1 MSDVRASGGAITDLL
16 TPKERAMSLTEPSE
30 STMQAQA
37 QAPIAQSMSL
47 PWWQTVW
54 MPVLVIVMT
63 AAGGAA
69 LTIWRDS
76 PITSAEVR
84 ELKSEVV
91 AIKAKDVSQDQS
103 IQQLDKAVLLQSSEV
118 RTNRE
123 QIESL
128 RKSMEKIESYYG
140 ATLREIQALNVAFA
154 EVRGGLQQ
162 QDKLDKKRGSER

>member
-1 MSDVRASGGAITDLL
+1 MPDVKAGGGVITDLL

-30 STMQAQA
+30 STMQAPA
-37 QAPIAQSMSL
+37 QVYTAQVTPL

-84 ELKSEVV
+84 ELKSEVI
-91 AIKAKDVSQDQS
+91 AIKAKDAAQDQS
-103 IQQLDKAVLLQSSEV
+103 LQQLDKSVSLQSSEV
-118 RTNRE
+118 RTNRD

-128 RKSMEKIESYYG
+128 RKSIEKIESYYG
-140 ATLREIQALNVAFA
+140 ATLREIQALNVSFA
-154 EVRGGLQQ
+154 ELRGGLQQ
-162 QDKLDKKRGSER
+162 QGKLNKKRDSE

>member
-1 MSDVRASGGAITDLL
+1 MSSLEERSEAGA
-16 TPKERAMSLTEPSE
+16 
-30 STMQAQA
+30 TMIA
-37 QAPIAQSMSL
+37 QAPQQTYTLADR

-54 MPVLVIVMT
+54 APVLVMVL
-63 AAGGAA
+63 AGAIGAG
-69 LTIWRDS
+69 LTIWRDA

-84 ELKSEVV
+84 ELKSEVT
-91 AIKAKDVSQDQS
+91 AIKAKDASQDQS
-103 IQQLDKAVLLQSSEV
+103 IQQLDKALLLQGGEV
-118 RTNRE
+118 RTNRD

-162 QDKLDKKRGSER
+162 QGKLDNNKKREDR

>member
-1 MSDVRASGGAITDLL
+1 
-16 TPKERAMSLTEPSE
+16 MSLTEPSE

-103 IQQLDKAVLLQSSEV
+103 IQQLDKAVLLQSGEV

>member
-1 MSDVRASGGAITDLL
+1 
-16 TPKERAMSLTEPSE
+16 
-30 STMQAQA
+30 
-37 QAPIAQSMSL
+37 MSL

-103 IQQLDKAVLLQSSEV
+103 IQQLDKAVLLQSGEV

>member
-1 MSDVRASGGAITDLL
+1 MPDVRAGGGAITDLL
-16 TPKERAMSLTEPSE
+16 TPKERTMSLTEPSE

-37 QAPIAQSMSL
+37 QPHPGHATLL

-84 ELKSEVV
+84 ELKGEVV
-91 AIKAKDVSQDQS
+91 AIKAKDAAQDQS
-103 IQQLDKAVLLQSSEV
+103 LQQLDKAVSLQSGEV
-118 RTNRE
+118 RTNRD

-128 RKSMEKIESYYG
+128 RKSIEKIESYYG

-162 QDKLDKKRGSER
+162 QGKLNKKRGQE

>member
-1 MSDVRASGGAITDLL
+1 
-16 TPKERAMSLTEPSE
+16 MSLTEPSE

-37 QAPIAQSMSL
+37 QAPISL

-91 AIKAKDVSQDQS
+91 AIKAKDVSQDQ
-103 IQQLDKAVLLQSSEV
+103 ILQQLDKAVLLQSSEV
-118 RTNRE
+118 RTNKD

-162 QDKLDKKRGSER
+162 QGKLDKKRGSE

>member
-1 MSDVRASGGAITDLL
+1 
-16 TPKERAMSLTEPSE
+16 MSLEERSE
-30 STMQAQA
+30 ASEASAAMIA
-37 QAPIAQSMSL
+37 QAPQQTYTLADR

-54 MPVLVIVMT
+54 APVLVMVL
-63 AAGGAA
+63 AGAIGAG
-69 LTIWRDS
+69 LTIWRDA

-84 ELKSEVV
+84 ELKSEVT

-103 IQQLDKAVLLQSSEV
+103 IQQLDKALLLQSGEV
-118 RTNRE
+118 RTNRD
-123 QIESL
+123 QIEGL

-162 QDKLDKKRGSER
+162 QGKLDKKREER

>member
-1 MSDVRASGGAITDLL
+1 
-16 TPKERAMSLTEPSE
+16 MSLEEVSE
-30 STMQAQA
+30 ATMQQLQA
-37 QAPIAQSMSL
+37 QQPIHPQQTYTIADR

-54 MPVLVIVMT
+54 APVLVIVLCG
-63 AAGGAA
+63 AVGAG
-69 LTIWRDS
+69 LTIWRDA
-76 PITSAEVR
+76 PVTSAEVR

-91 AIKAKDVSQDQS
+91 AIKAKDASQDQS
-103 IQQLDKAVLLQSSEV
+103 IQQLDKAVLLQGGEV
-118 RTNRE
+118 RTNRD

-162 QDKLDKKRGSER
+162 QGKLNNTQPKRGEQ

>member
-1 MSDVRASGGAITDLL
+1 M
-16 TPKERAMSLTEPSE
+16 
-30 STMQAQA
+30 
-37 QAPIAQSMSL
+37 
-47 PWWQTVW
+47 W

-84 ELKSEVV
+84 ELKGEVV
-91 AIKAKDVSQDQS
+91 AIKAKDAAQDQS
-103 IQQLDKAVLLQSSEV
+103 LQQLDKTVSLQSSEV
-118 RTNRE
+118 RTNRD

-128 RKSMEKIESYYG
+128 RKSIEKIESYYG

-162 QDKLDKKRGSER
+162 QGKLNKKRGQE